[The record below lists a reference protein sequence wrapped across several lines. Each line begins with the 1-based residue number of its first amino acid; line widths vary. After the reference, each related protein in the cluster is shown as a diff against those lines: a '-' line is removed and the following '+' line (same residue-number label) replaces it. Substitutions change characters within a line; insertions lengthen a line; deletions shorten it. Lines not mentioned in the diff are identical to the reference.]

1 VRYARWL
8 DACGVTSL
16 GEMARGGRNHFD
28 RAVHFAYGVP
38 LAADVY
44 RQRCICAAGLILIN
58 AMCDRTPTMKA
69 SPRARR

>member
-1 VRYARWL
+1 
-8 DACGVTSL
+8 
-16 GEMARGGRNHFD
+16 MARGGRNHFD